1 MKNYFCLCF
10 KYIYHEGIHFLQ
22 PCSGPFLLKRW
33 GSLMLRKKRNL
44 KISEVSDVIK
54 FFLTE
59 KILPLILWGGLTAI
73 GDLFFK
79 KSYIT
84 FFIWLSNYHKHWSP
98 SSFISRSKRTWKIW
112 LCALLC
118 FSWHQSWSTHFV
130 GSPTEL
136 VQNLS
141 DLDTVSGTKYRVLII
156 PQLSLHWPWKTCSC
170 SV

>member
-1 MKNYFCLCF
+1 
-10 KYIYHEGIHFLQ
+10 
-22 PCSGPFLLKRW
+22 
-33 GSLMLRKKRNL
+33 MLRKKRNL
-44 KISEVSDVIK
+44 KISKVSDVIK

-59 KILPLILWGGLTAI
+59 KIFPLIFEGWI
-73 GDLFFK
+73 NSHRRFIFQ

-84 FFIWLSNYHKHWSP
+84 LFIWLSNYHKHWFP
-98 SSFISRSKRTWKIW
+98 SSYISRSKSTWKIW

-156 PQLSLHWPWKTCSC
+156 LHLSLHWP
-170 SV
+170 

>member
-10 KYIYHEGIHFLQ
+10 KYVYHEGIHFLH
-22 PCSGPFLLKRW
+22 PCTGPFLLKRW
-33 GSLMLRKKRNL
+33 ESLMLRKKSNL
-44 KISEVSDVIK
+44 KISKVSDVIK

-59 KILPLILWGGLTAI
+59 KIFPLIFGGWI
-73 GDLFFK
+73 NSHRKFIFQ

-84 FFIWLSNYHKHWSP
+84 LFIWLSNYHKHWFP
-98 SSFISRSKRTWKIW
+98 SSFIARSKRTWKIW

-141 DLDTVSGTKYRVLII
+141 DLDTVSGTKYRALII
-156 PQLSLHWPWKTCSC
+156 PHLSLHWP
-170 SV
+170 